1 MNTVTLSPKR
11 QLEALFGYRPTASRP
26 TAGSWTGFSI
36 GDTVCRKD
44 DERHEGRLEAIH
56 PQGCTV
62 RWLDHGWFEYL
73 IPLDDLL
80 KVRVS

>member
-26 TAGSWTGFSI
+26 TCGSWTGFSC
-36 GDTVCRKD
+36 GDQVCLVD
-44 DERHEGRLEAIH
+44 DERHIGRLEAIH

-62 RWLDHGWFEYL
+62 RWLDHGWFEYGIAL
-73 IPLDDLL
+73 EDLR
-80 KVRVS
+80 RVS